1 MSTDKPS
8 GSTPESEQLRL
19 GCPGPAGGGP
29 DAVVPENAERVI
41 RAALGEDNLIKDMDG
56 RPRGAAQTF
65 MLLALAHENDIL
77 RSLRSRT
84 W

>member
-1 MSTDKPS
+1 M
-8 GSTPESEQLRL
+8 
-19 GCPGPAGGGP
+19 
-29 DAVVPENAERVI
+29 PENAERVI

-56 RPRGAAQTF
+56 RARGAAQTF